1 VGLIGNSLTWLRS
14 AKRERERQR
23 ERDRESRDREE
34 EEKKSNF
41 LEKKHGREMERKCFL
56 SDHL

>member
-1 VGLIGNSLTWLRS
+1 MVLIGNSLTWLRS
-14 AKRERERQR
+14 AK
-23 ERDRESRDREE
+23 RDRESRDREE